1 MTSLEK
7 KSFTA
12 VSVIAIATLVAFNLN
27 IKTVDTGVDVT
38 LSNIDVLAGE
48 TRGNFPACQKNKG
61 SGDRSLIPF
70 CVNGSCKQ
78 TEENKGTL
86 DVNYCSE

>member
-1 MTSLEK
+1 MTSLKK
-7 KSFTA
+7 KSLTV

-27 IKTVDTGVDVT
+27 IKTVDAGVDVT

-48 TRGNFPACQKNKG
+48 ARGIFPACQKNKG
-61 SGDRSLIPF
+61 DGAITTIPF
-70 CVNGSCKQ
+70 CVDGNCKDVK
-78 TEENKGTL
+78 ENKGKL